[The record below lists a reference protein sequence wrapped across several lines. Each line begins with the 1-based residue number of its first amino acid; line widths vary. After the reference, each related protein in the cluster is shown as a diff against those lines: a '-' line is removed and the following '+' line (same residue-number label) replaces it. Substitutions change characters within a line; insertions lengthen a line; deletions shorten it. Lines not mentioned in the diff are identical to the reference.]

1 MWECHQPGTGPSV
14 VVTPCPTFSEPRQ
27 PRLHPPADVTKPA
40 TCCPAATDVLPWPI
54 PSATMSDSNDVSDSD
69 PVRVRVYG
77 DLDMF
82 TGERELTAPFGA
94 PRSVKDLLE
103 ALGIPHTE
111 LGVIVVD
118 GRPVGFGHLLTGGER
133 IAAYP
138 PFHEL
143 PIPPQQ
149 SVLPPPIA
157 PRFVLDVHLGTLT
170 RRLRL
175 LGFDCW
181 YRTDTDDAQLAR
193 IAADEQRILLT
204 RDRHLLMRRTVV
216 HGYCPRSS
224 DPDEQALEVLR
235 RFHLSERIDP
245 LTRCV
250 PCNGRL
256 LRVDKNDV
264 IDELPP
270 RTRNHVEQV
279 SRCENCGQLF
289 WPGSHLEAIDAF
301 LARAGGVGRTDR

>member
-1 MWECHQPGTGPSV
+1 
-14 VVTPCPTFSEPRQ
+14 
-27 PRLHPPADVTKPA
+27 
-40 TCCPAATDVLPWPI
+40 
-54 PSATMSDSNDVSDSD
+54 MSNGDH
-69 PVRVRVYG
+69 VRVRAYG
-77 DLDMF
+77 DLDVF
-82 TGERELTAPFGA
+82 IGERELTAPFGS

-118 GRPVGFGHLLTGGER
+118 GRPVGFDHLLTGGER

-149 SVLPPPIA
+149 TVVPPPIA

-175 LGFDCW
+175 LGFDCL
-181 YRTDTDDAQLAR
+181 YRTDTDDAELAR
-193 IAADEQRILLT
+193 ISVEDARILLT
-204 RDRHLLMRRTVV
+204 RDRHLLMRRKVV
-216 HGYCPRSS
+216 HSYCPRSS

-235 RFHLSERIDP
+235 RFRLGGRIDP

-256 LRVDKNDV
+256 HRVDKGDV
-264 IDELPP
+264 VDELPP
-270 RTRNHVEQV
+270 RTREHVEEV
-279 SRCENCGQLF
+279 ARCDACGQLF
-289 WPGSHLEAIDAF
+289 WPGSHLEAIDIF
-301 LARAGGVGRTDR
+301 LSRAGRVR

>member
-1 MWECHQPGTGPSV
+1 
-14 VVTPCPTFSEPRQ
+14 
-27 PRLHPPADVTKPA
+27 
-40 TCCPAATDVLPWPI
+40 
-54 PSATMSDSNDVSDSD
+54 MSHVSDD
-69 PVRVRVYG
+69 DHIRVRVYG
-77 DLDMF
+77 DLDVF
-82 TGERELTAPFGA
+82 VGERELTAPFGS

-103 ALGIPHTE
+103 SLGLPHTE

-118 GRPVGFGHLLTGGER
+118 GHAVGFDHQLTGGER

-138 PFHEL
+138 PFHDL

-149 SVLPPPIA
+149 TVVPPAIA

-181 YRTDTDDAQLAR
+181 YGTDTDDAELAQ

-204 RDRHLLMRRTVV
+204 RDRHLLMRRKVV

-235 RFHLSERIDP
+235 RFRLRHRIDP

-250 PCNGRL
+250 PCNGQL
-256 LRVDKNDV
+256 APVKKADV

-270 RTRNHVEQV
+270 RTREHVQQIA
-279 SRCENCGQLF
+279 RCDSCGQLF

-301 LARAGGVGRTDR
+301 LARVEAVRHTGH

>member
-1 MWECHQPGTGPSV
+1 MDGTQGIDNG
-14 VVTPCPTFSEPRQ
+14 F
-27 PRLHPPADVTKPA
+27 
-40 TCCPAATDVLPWPI
+40 
-54 PSATMSDSNDVSDSD
+54 
-69 PVRVRVYG
+69 VRVRIYG
-77 DLDMF
+77 DLDTF
-82 TGERELTAPFGA
+82 TGEREITAPFGA
-94 PRSVKDLLE
+94 RRSVKDLLE
-103 ALGIPHTE
+103 ALGVPHTE

-118 GRPVGFGHLLTGGER
+118 NRPVGFDHLLTGGER

-138 PFHEL
+138 PFHDL
-143 PIPPQQ
+143 PILPQQ
-149 SVLPPPIA
+149 TVLPPPIA

-181 YRTDTDDAQLAR
+181 YRTDTDDAELAR

-204 RDRHLLMRRTVV
+204 RDRQLLMRRQVV

-224 DPDEQALEVLR
+224 DPDEQALEVVR
-235 RFHLSERIDP
+235 RFRLGDRIDP

-256 LRVDKNDV
+256 LRVEKADV
-264 IDELPP
+264 IDELPT
-270 RTRNHVEQV
+270 RTRANVQEV
-279 SRCENCGQLF
+279 ARCDACGQLF

-301 LARAGGVGRTDR
+301 LARVGGRR

>member
-1 MWECHQPGTGPSV
+1 MDGSRD
-14 VVTPCPTFSEPRQ
+14 S
-27 PRLHPPADVTKPA
+27 
-40 TCCPAATDVLPWPI
+40 
-54 PSATMSDSNDVSDSD
+54 SDDA
-69 PVRVRVYG
+69 VRVRVYG
-77 DLDMF
+77 DLDIF
-82 TGERELTAPFGA
+82 TGERELTTPFGS

-118 GRPVGFGHLLTGGER
+118 DHPVDFDHLLTGGER

-138 PFHEL
+138 PVHAL
-143 PIPPQQ
+143 PILPQHT
-149 SVLPPPIA
+149 VVPAPIP

-181 YRTDTDDAQLAR
+181 YRTDTDDAELAR
-193 IAADEQRILLT
+193 IAVDEARILLT
-204 RDRHLLMRRTVV
+204 RDRHLLMRRMVV

-235 RFHLSERIDP
+235 RFHLAGRIDP

-256 LRVDKNDV
+256 LRVDKDDV
-264 IDELPP
+264 VDELPP
-270 RTRNHVEQV
+270 RTREHVEEV
-279 SRCENCGQLF
+279 ARCDACGQLF

-301 LARAGGVGRTDR
+301 LERVGGVDGAGR